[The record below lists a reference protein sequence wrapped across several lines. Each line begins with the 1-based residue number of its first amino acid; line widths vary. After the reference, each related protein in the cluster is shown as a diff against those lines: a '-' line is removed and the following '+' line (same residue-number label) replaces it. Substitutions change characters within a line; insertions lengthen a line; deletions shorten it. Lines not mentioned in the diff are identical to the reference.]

1 MQSSNTN
8 GYEMNTNSDDIDPF
22 LIGLMMNLSPPTIC
36 DIRVIRGLLL
46 TVLAAMH
53 LIRGELR

>member
-1 MQSSNTN
+1 
-8 GYEMNTNSDDIDPF
+8 MNTNSDDIDPF

-36 DIRVIRGLLL
+36 DIRVIRASLL